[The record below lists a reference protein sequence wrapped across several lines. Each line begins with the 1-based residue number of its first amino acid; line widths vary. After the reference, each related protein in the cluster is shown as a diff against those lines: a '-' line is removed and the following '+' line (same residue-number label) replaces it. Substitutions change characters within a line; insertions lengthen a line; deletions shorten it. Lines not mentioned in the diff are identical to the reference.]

1 MTTIMLAVL
10 TALFVLGVVVLFPV
24 VGLAM
29 IPIVLLAH
37 IAVGAAA
44 VLVARGDAEDLPERR
59 APGEDV

>member
-10 TALFVLGVVVLFPV
+10 AALFVLGVLVLFPV

-29 IPIVLLAH
+29 IPIVLLAL